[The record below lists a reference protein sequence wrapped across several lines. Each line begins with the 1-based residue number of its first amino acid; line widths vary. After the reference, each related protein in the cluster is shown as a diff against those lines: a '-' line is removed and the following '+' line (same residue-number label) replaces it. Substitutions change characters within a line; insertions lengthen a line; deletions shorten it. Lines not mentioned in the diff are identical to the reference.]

1 MLITRGL
8 GFNSGSG
15 GTGETVYVYAPDP
28 SVTTTSFG
36 EMHMSSDIS
45 LPYLNVNSNLE
56 LKPIISSNNEETS
69 IIIDILKPSLHIQE
83 E

>member
-8 GFNSGSG
+8 GFNSGGG
-15 GTGETVYVYAPDP
+15 GTGETIYVYAPDP
-28 SVTTTSFG
+28 VVTTTSFG
-36 EMHMSSDIS
+36 EIHMSSDTS

-83 E
+83 D

>member
-1 MLITRGL
+1 MLITRGF
-8 GFNSGSG
+8 GINSGGG
-15 GTGETVYVYAPDP
+15 GTGETIYVYAPDP
-28 SVTTTSFG
+28 TVTTSSFG
-36 EMHMSSDIS
+36 DIHMSSDIS
-45 LPYLNVNSNLE
+45 LPYLNINSTLD